1 MARWVI
7 RVVCLCA
14 FLFCGRHSVSAQQVQ
29 GAGFDPEPVHLDAH
43 VAGVPRPVT
52 PYDLLSLRDPQ
63 GVSISADGKHIAF
76 VVGQAIG
83 GTNSYRSGL
92 FVVATEGDHDV
103 RSFGSAG
110 PPHWDDINQ
119 WIPEAPQWSHDS
131 KLISYRMRLASGE
144 HWQVWGWDART
155 GQRELITDVIGDVEK
170 YRWLDDGKA
179 LLLEVVSAPSELE
192 TAMWAEHGILMDDD
206 IKPYFSISVLAQ
218 KAESQE
224 PKREYWV
231 HEYETKIERRATA
244 KEIRDSF
251 PLASYDA
258 TGSIAE
264 KRDSLS
270 AKYRIVDANPSPDGK
285 KIAYLYMVDDPVLS
299 SRWGRRLLIRP
310 DEGAKFAEVTPDSY
324 YVDQY
329 WWSTDGTT
337 LYFTERTGLGRAPR
351 LYSVV
356 GNDLVPKLVFK
367 TDRSEYPSSFSSDG
381 RGRHFACLWED
392 NTSPPQIAVI
402 DAASGNLKKLVDL
415 NPEFEFLRQSPAERM
430 EGTNRFGENWYA
442 YLVKPLDYEN
452 GRKYPL
458 VVTTY
463 RSGDYFLRGASGDE
477 NPIQVYAAKGFVVLD
492 FDVGFLRNLRPGDF
506 EDKLLDWASPVASI
520 ESAVQ
525 RLADAGLVDPSRVGL
540 AGYSHGVEIGGFAV
554 THSHLFRAAS
564 GADIY
569 NPCFYA
575 LGGEGWRELFT
586 KWGLAGWTEGRT
598 KANWQE
604 IAVPLNADKVSTA
617 ILQTATDTDYLGYMA
632 TYRALKD
639 LDKPIELY
647 IYANELHVI
656 NQPKHRLEIYERNVD
671 WFLFWLKGEEDP
683 SPAKSDQF
691 ARWRKL
697 KEDGGKATNTGH

>member
-1 MARWVI
+1 MARRAVE
-7 RVVCLCA
+7 VVCLGVF
-14 FLFCGRHSVSAQQVQ
+14 FLCGRQLNSAQQVQ

-43 VAGVPRPVT
+43 VPNVSRPVT

-63 GVSISADGKHIAF
+63 GISISPDGKHIAF
-76 VVGQAIG
+76 VVGEAIG
-83 GTNSYRSGL
+83 ETNSYRSGL
-92 FVVATEGDHDV
+92 FVVATDGDQDV

-110 PPHWDDINQ
+110 LPHWDDINQ
-119 WIPEAPQWSHDS
+119 WIPEAPQWSHES
-131 KLISYRMRLASGE
+131 KLISYRMRIASGE
-144 HWQVWGWDART
+144 RWQVWGWNART
-155 GQRELITDVIGDVEK
+155 GQRKQITHINGNVEK
-170 YRWLDDGKA
+170 YRWLGDGKA
-179 LLLEVVSAPSELE
+179 LILEVVPSPSKQE
-192 TAMWAEHGILMDDD
+192 TARWAEHGILMDGD
-206 IKPYFSISVLAQ
+206 IKPYLSISVLAQ
-218 KAESQE
+218 EAAAQE
-224 PKREYWV
+224 PKSEYWI
-231 HEYETKIERRATA
+231 HEYETKIERPATA

-251 PLASYDA
+251 PMASYDA

-264 KRDSLS
+264 KQESPP
-270 AKYRIVDANPSPDGK
+270 AKYRMVDANPSPDGE

-299 SRWGRRLLIRP
+299 PRWGRRLLIRP
-310 DEGAKFAEVTPDSY
+310 TKGTKFAEVTPDSY

-329 WWSTDGTT
+329 WWGKDGMT
-337 LYFTERTGLGRAPR
+337 LYFTERSGLGRAPR
-351 LYSVV
+351 LYSVS
-356 GNDLVPKLVFK
+356 GNDLMPKLVFG
-367 TDRSEYPSSFSSDG
+367 TERSEYLSSFSSDR
-381 RGRHFACLWED
+381 RGKHFACLWED

-402 DAASGNLKKLVDL
+402 DAASGNVKKLVDL
-415 NPEFEFLRQSPAERM
+415 NPEFEFLRQSPAERV

-442 YLVKPLDYEN
+442 YLVKPLDYES
-452 GRKYPL
+452 GRRYPL

-463 RSGDYFLRGASGDE
+463 RSGDYFLRGGPGDE
-477 NPIQVYAAKGFVVLD
+477 NPIQVYAARGFVVLD
-492 FDVGFLRNLRPGDF
+492 FDTGFLRNIRPGDF

-525 RLADAGLVDPSRVGL
+525 RLVDAGLVDPSRVGF

-575 LGGEGWRELFT
+575 LGGEGWHQLFA

-598 KANWQE
+598 KAYWQE
-604 IAVPLNADKVSTA
+604 IAVPSNADKVSTA

-639 LDKPIELY
+639 LNKPIELY

-671 WFLFWLKGEEDP
+671 WFLFWLKDEEDP
-683 SPAKSDQF
+683 NPAKSDQF

-697 KEDGGKATNTGH
+697 REESGKATNIRH